1 MLIWS
6 DLILAELIYKEKE
19 KLRQRK
25 KVYRDDIWEIL
36 KYQIKEIKIEI
47 MTNGIGKKTRI
58 ALVRRVWNNW

>member
-36 KYQIKEIKIEI
+36 KYQTKEIKIEI
-47 MTNGIGKKTRI
+47 TTNGIGKKTRI
-58 ALVRRVWNNW
+58 ALVRVWNNW

>member
-47 MTNGIGKKTRI
+47 TTSGIGKKTRI
-58 ALVRRVWNNW
+58 ALVRVWNNW

>member
-47 MTNGIGKKTRI
+47 TTSGIGKKTRI

>member
-19 KLRQRK
+19 KLQRK

-47 MTNGIGKKTRI
+47 TTSGIGKKTRI

>member
-25 KVYRDDIWEIL
+25 KIYRDDIWEIL

-47 MTNGIGKKTRI
+47 TTNGIGKKTRI

>member
-47 MTNGIGKKTRI
+47 TTNGIGKKTRI

>member
-25 KVYRDDIWEIL
+25 KVYRGDIWEIL

-47 MTNGIGKKTRI
+47 TTNGIGKKTRI

>member
-6 DLILAELIYKEKE
+6 DLILAELIYKEKG

-47 MTNGIGKKTRI
+47 TTNGIGKKTRI

>member
-36 KYQIKEIKIEI
+36 KYQTKEIKIEI
-47 MTNGIGKKTRI
+47 TTNGIGKKTRI

>member
-25 KVYRDDIWEIL
+25 KVYRGDIWEIL

-47 MTNGIGKKTRI
+47 TTSGIGKKTRI

>member
-47 MTNGIGKKTRI
+47 TTNGIGKKTRI
-58 ALVRRVWNNW
+58 ALVRVWNNW

>member
-6 DLILAELIYKEKE
+6 DLILAELIYKEKG
-19 KLRQRK
+19 KLRQCK

-47 MTNGIGKKTRI
+47 TTSGIGKKTRI

>member
-25 KVYRDDIWEIL
+25 KIYRDDIWEIL

-47 MTNGIGKKTRI
+47 TTNGIGKKTRI
-58 ALVRRVWNNW
+58 ALVRVWNNW